1 MLTPQL
7 RKFTTLYDNYGLSA
21 VRNLYL
27 IIQLLLIGRTVT
39 LWKLKDYVG
48 MILGNEAVLPDSH
61 YRRLTRFF
69 GNQSVQPKF
78 QLDIQR
84 QVFKVLRR
92 LRYTHL
98 LIDGTSWKRGEQKY
112 HYMVLSVL
120 AGSVAIPIYW
130 MQLEKIGAS
139 SQTER
144 KQLFEEATKYFN
156 LSGMTLLADR
166 EYIGQKWFKYLRE
179 RGINFVIRLRFAN
192 YYEAVNNQPG
202 KTYQQMYDQCFYHG
216 KFARKQILID
226 GEAFYLSMRTN
237 PKGTPGEEVII
248 FLTPIRPVRKTV
260 DQYVKRWRIECLFR
274 HLKTNGFDL
283 EAINLQPPRK
293 SNLLMALVCLAY
305 AVTIRAAWSV
315 RSTIR
320 KIIFPDGSIYPA
332 ESVFRKG
339 LSIVTAQCA
348 NFKRFIDYM
357 ITLIST
363 SDSHVLKNVQ

>member
-7 RKFTTLYDNYGLSA
+7 RKFTTLYDKYGLSA
-21 VRNLYL
+21 VRNLHL
-27 IIQLLLIGRTVT
+27 MVQLLLVARTVT

-48 MILGNEAVLPDSH
+48 MALGNMAVLPDSH

-69 GNQSVQPKF
+69 GKQSQQPEF

-84 QVFKVLRR
+84 QIFKVLRH
-92 LRYTHL
+92 LKYTHL
-98 LIDGTSWKRGEQKY
+98 LLDGTSWKRGEQKY

-120 AGSVAIPIYW
+120 AGSVAVPIYW
-130 MQLEKIGAS
+130 KQLEKIGSS
-139 SQTER
+139 SQIER
-144 KQLFEEATKYFN
+144 KELFEEAAKYFN

-166 EYIGQKWFKYLRE
+166 EYIGQKWFKYLRDK
-179 RGINFVIRLRFAN
+179 GMNFVIRLRFAN

-202 KTYQQMYDQCFYHG
+202 KTYQEMYDQCLHQG
-216 KFARKQILID
+216 KFVRKQILID
-226 GEAFYLSMRTN
+226 GQTFYLSMRHN
-237 PKGTPGEEVII
+237 PKGTPGEKVII
-248 FLTPIRPVRKTV
+248 FLTPIRPIRKTV

-283 EAINLQPPRK
+283 QAINLQPPLK
-293 SNLLMALVCLAY
+293 SNLLMAIICLAY

-320 KIIFPDGSIYPA
+320 KITFPDGNVYPA

-339 LSIVTAQCA
+339 LSIVTVQCA
-348 NFKRFIDYM
+348 NFKRFVDYM
-357 ITLIST
+357 IDLIST
-363 SDSHVLKNVQ
+363 SDPPILKNVQ